1 MKEKT
6 SEKIL
11 SLLKVEGALTA
22 KVLASELGLT
32 TMGVRQHL
40 QALEDEGDIS
50 FEDKK
55 AVRGRPTRYWSLTT
69 KSNSHFSDR
78 HEELTVQLIDSV
90 KVIFGDEGLDQ
101 LIAHREQAAFTLYSE
116 RLAEKSDLRS
126 KLEAL
131 AELRSEE
138 GYMATVVLNETVLN
152 DATLNATALNDADM
166 SDSEKSDVYW
176 LMENHCPICAAA
188 SKCLN
193 FCRSELNLFQTLL
206 AGIATVEREEHI
218 IEGARRCAYKVTALE
233 TE

>member
-6 SEKIL
+6 SDKIL

-40 QALEDEGDIS
+40 QALEDDGDIS

-55 AVRGRPTRYWSLTT
+55 AVRGRPTRYWSLTVQ
-69 KSNSHFSDR
+69 SNSHFSDR

-90 KVIFGDEGLDQ
+90 KVIFGDEGLEQ
-101 LIAHREQAAFTLYSE
+101 LIAHREQASFALYSD
-116 RLAEKSDLRS
+116 RLASKPDLLG

-138 GYMATVVLNETVLN
+138 GYMATVVDDGDTVEN
-152 DATLNATALNDADM
+152 KT
-166 SDSEKSDVYW
+166 VYW

-206 AGIATVEREEHI
+206 APYATVVREEHI
-218 IEGARRCAYKVTALE
+218 VEGARRCAYKVTALV
-233 TE
+233 

>member
-6 SEKIL
+6 SDKIL

-40 QALEDEGDIS
+40 QALEDDGDIS

-55 AVRGRPTRYWSLTT
+55 AVRGRPTRYWSLTVQ
-69 KSNSHFSDR
+69 SNSHFSDR

-90 KVIFGDEGLDQ
+90 KVIFGDEGLEQ
-101 LIAHREQAAFTLYSE
+101 LIAHREQASLALYSD
-116 RLAEKSDLRS
+116 RLASKPDLLG

-138 GYMATVVLNETVLN
+138 GYMATVVVGDNIIVDGDTVEN
-152 DATLNATALNDADM
+152 KT
-166 SDSEKSDVYW
+166 VYW

-206 AGIATVEREEHI
+206 TPYATVEREEHI
-218 IEGARRCAYKVTALE
+218 VEGARRCAYKVTALE

>member
-11 SLLKVEGALTA
+11 SLLKIEGALTA
-22 KVLASELGLT
+22 KILASELGLT

-40 QALEDEGDIS
+40 QALEDDGDIR

-69 KSNSHFSDR
+69 QSNSHFSDR

-90 KVIFGDEGLDQ
+90 KVIFGDEGLEQ
-101 LIAHREQAAFTLYSE
+101 LIAHREQASFLLYSD
-116 RLAEKSDLRS
+116 RLASKPDLLG

-138 GYMATVVLNETVLN
+138 GYMATVVV
-152 DATLNATALNDADM
+152 DDKA
-166 SDSEKSDVYW
+166 VYW

-206 AGIATVEREEHI
+206 APYATVEREEHI
-218 IEGARRCAYKVTALE
+218 VEGARRCAYKVTALE

>member
-6 SEKIL
+6 SDKIL

-40 QALEDEGDIS
+40 QALEDDGDIS

-55 AVRGRPTRYWSLTT
+55 AVRGRPTRYWSLTVQ
-69 KSNSHFSDR
+69 SNSHFSDR

-90 KVIFGDEGLDQ
+90 KVIFGDEGLEQ
-101 LIAHREQAAFTLYSE
+101 LIAHREQASFVLYSD
-116 RLAEKSDLRS
+116 RLASKPDLLG
-126 KLEAL
+126 KLEVL

-138 GYMATVVLNETVLN
+138 GYMATVVDDGDTVEN
-152 DATLNATALNDADM
+152 KT
-166 SDSEKSDVYW
+166 VYW

-206 AGIATVEREEHI
+206 APYATVEREEHI
-218 IEGARRCAYKVTALE
+218 VEGARRCAYKVTALV
-233 TE
+233 